1 MCVLEYTT
9 CHRAAALL
17 CSPVAV
23 SRTPPNG
30 KETLR
35 RFNKW
40 RKVLGLSL
48 ISLHFANMFD
58 LSDSEIYRKISAVGN
73 QKVKET
79 SRGNNS
85 KRQLRTWRSERQTK
99 VATEPFLF
107 KDFDPFCFC
116 LVIII
121 AKAGYRKCVN
131 HGIISLLLCSGET
144 CRLFWMHRFSSS
156 ALTEKMITH
165 ILLECSSGFLCK
177 LSVKVLFFNLFFG
190 KKKIP
195 TSPFLCRVCTL
206 NGINKKWMSWCQ
218 EEHD

>member
-1 MCVLEYTT
+1 MLEYTT

-23 SRTPPNG
+23 SCTPPNG

-85 KRQLRTWRSERQTK
+85 KRQLRTWRSEKRTK

-116 LVIII
+116 LVVIV
-121 AKAGYRKCVN
+121 AKAGYRECVN
-131 HGIISLLLCSGET
+131 HVIMSLLLCSGET
-144 CRLFWMHRFSSS
+144 YRLFWMHRFGSS
-156 ALTEKMITH
+156 ALTEEMITR
-165 ILLECSSGFLCK
+165 ILLECSLGFLCK
-177 LSVKVLFFNLFFG
+177 LSVKVLFFFYLCFA
-190 KKKIP
+190 KKI
-195 TSPFLCRVCTL
+195 FLLPLSCAECAH
-206 NGINKKWMSWCQ
+206 WM
-218 EEHD
+218 E